1 MRIYK
6 TEHAL
11 FSEFY
16 ERQVGLRQVVT
27 IRKSLLEQV
36 NAAQH
41 LPLDDKT
48 SILGIAVNLYAA
60 SYEKNPNPQN
70 RLESLLNEIGSYT
83 TKEFQKAS
91 EYFGRVDPVW
101 DVPVFAVTWLKKK
114 SDINQV
120 LGNPICSKCKNELKN
135 IGNYFE
141 DVKAG
146 GGVIYA
152 SYTDGTM
159 SKGIDPHTTSG
170 WDQWLGTVCPNCDLI
185 FCSNCLDSTGKGL
198 CPKCHIRVIPALAKD
213 LPSIQK
219 FIGDTDSVETHSSN
233 PGNDDKVVFVREIK
247 KQIEFA
253 PAGRMNTYMVYRADS
268 AQIAQDFLAKH
279 PVNEDNI
286 IIIETPEGNFD
297 RNKDGIYKEQ

>member
-1 MRIYK
+1 MRIYT

-16 ERQVGLRQVVT
+16 ERQVGLLSQVVT

-41 LPLDDKT
+41 LPLDDT
-48 SILGIAVNLYAA
+48 TGALGIAVNLYAA
-60 SYEKNPNPQN
+60 FYEKTNPQN
-70 RLESLLNEIGSYT
+70 RIESLLVEIGSYT

-91 EYFGRVDPVW
+91 EYLGRVDPVW
-101 DVPVFAVTWLKKK
+101 DVPVFAVTWNKKK

-135 IGNYFE
+135 IGNYFD

-146 GGVIYA
+146 GGRIVGA
-152 SYTDGTM
+152 TYTDGTM
-159 SKGIDPHTTSG
+159 SNGVYPDIASG
-170 WDQWLGTVCPNCDLI
+170 WDQWLGTVCPNCDLV
-185 FCSNCLDSTGKGL
+185 FCSNCLDSTGSGL
-198 CPKCHIRVIPALAKD
+198 CPECNIRVIPATAKD
-213 LPSIQK
+213 LPSKQK
-219 FIGDTDSVETHSSN
+219 FIGDTDSIKTHN
-233 PGNDDKVVFVREIK
+233 PNLGNDDKVVFVRETK

-253 PAGRMNTYMVYRADS
+253 PAGKMNTYMVYRADS
-268 AQIAQDFLAKH
+268 AQIAQDFLSKR

-286 IIIETPEGNFD
+286 IVETPEGNFVK
-297 RNKDGIYKEQ
+297 NKDGIYKES